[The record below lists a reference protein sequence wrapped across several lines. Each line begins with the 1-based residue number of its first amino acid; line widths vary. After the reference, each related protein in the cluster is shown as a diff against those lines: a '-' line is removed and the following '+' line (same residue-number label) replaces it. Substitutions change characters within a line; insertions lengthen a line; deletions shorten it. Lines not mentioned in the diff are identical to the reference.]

1 MASLTRVLQNLFGV
15 SHGTNE
21 VAQFGSLAA
30 GSPQYT
36 DDPALI
42 QALNQFAEGLFSVT
56 GSGSQAPR
64 IEDFNGLLL
73 LLFRQLKYLFQA
85 GIPEWLATENY
96 YSDKSLVTRNGKVY
110 ICLTGTDVAP
120 CVNIDPATDNGTNWA
135 IFWAKNNQGSGSGLD
150 ADLWDATH
158 RPSGFGNANQSGFS
172 PVTADV
178 LTTLTQVG
186 SAGYFATG
194 STNTPGGDY
203 YSIICI
209 GGTNSTGAQF
219 LAYGATSGKFYIGN
233 QTAADVI
240 TWGYLWN
247 AMNMGSGSGLDADL
261 WDATHRPSGF
271 GNANQSGFS
280 PVTADVLTTLTQVGS
295 AGYFA
300 TGSTNT
306 PGGDYYS
313 IICIG
318 GTNSTGAQFLAYG
331 ATSGKFYIGNQTAA
345 DVITWGYLWNAMNMG
360 SGSGLDSDTVDGK
373 HLSDLVAMFFGA
385 SSAGSFGTGDISAVP
400 LESGSFFLGYQV
412 TSLPEAANGRLIRFI
427 LDSNTG
433 VDFFI
438 TDARDTW
445 VRTLSGGAW
454 GTWGIF
460 WTSAKQGSGSGMDAD
475 TVDGLHANVSPGTTG
490 LLRRTL
496 FNAPGTYS
504 YTTGPNTTVVF
515 LTGVAGGGSGA
526 PGWSNISGGGGEAGQ
541 WVVKKPVAVTPNT
554 TYSVI
559 VGAGGAPTGGNP
571 GDGMD
576 GNPTSFG
583 ALLTLPSGQK
593 GFHNGG
599 PGTGQGLGGN
609 KRGLPQSMYGLY
621 GVGCCGFYGTTPPY
635 LTTGSAVSLADGGFL
650 TPSPDVI
657 DSIPGGNGGTS
668 VFAPGGHGSDH
679 NNATAGSGSLG
690 SGGGGCMPNSGP
702 SGAGGDGFLLVEE

>member
-247 AMNMGSGSGLDADL
+247 AMNMGSGSGLD
-261 WDATHRPSGF
+261 
-271 GNANQSGFS
+271 
-280 PVTADVLTTLTQVGS
+280 
-295 AGYFA
+295 
-300 TGSTNT
+300 
-306 PGGDYYS
+306 
-313 IICIG
+313 
-318 GTNSTGAQFLAYG
+318 
-331 ATSGKFYIGNQTAA
+331 
-345 DVITWGYLWNAMNMG
+345 
-360 SGSGLDSDTVDGK
+360 SDTVDGK

-475 TVDGLHANVSPGTTG
+475 TVDGKHASDFAPAPATGQTHDYYNVSAVTLDACNVGETRWVSYYNSGSGTNW
-490 LLRRTL
+490 TL
-496 FNAPGTYS
+496 PAGGTYQ
-504 YTTGPNTTVVF
+504 F
-515 LTGVAGGGSGA
+515 LFTSTNKSGEQPGGY
-526 PGWSNISGGGGEAGQ
+526 NIG
-541 WVVKKPVAVTPNT
+541 NF
-554 TYSVI
+554 
-559 VGAGGAPTGGNP
+559 GGAY
-571 GDGMD
+571 
-576 GNPTSFG
+576 G
-583 ALLTLPSGQK
+583 AI
-593 GFHNGG
+593 
-599 PGTGQGLGGN
+599 
-609 KRGLPQSMYGLY
+609 LY
-621 GVGCCGFYGTTPPY
+621 RRI
-635 LTTGSAVSLADGGFL
+635 A
-650 TPSPDVI
+650 
-657 DSIPGGNGGTS
+657 
-668 VFAPGGHGSDH
+668 
-679 NNATAGSGSLG
+679 
-690 SGGGGCMPNSGP
+690 
-702 SGAGGDGFLLVEE
+702 